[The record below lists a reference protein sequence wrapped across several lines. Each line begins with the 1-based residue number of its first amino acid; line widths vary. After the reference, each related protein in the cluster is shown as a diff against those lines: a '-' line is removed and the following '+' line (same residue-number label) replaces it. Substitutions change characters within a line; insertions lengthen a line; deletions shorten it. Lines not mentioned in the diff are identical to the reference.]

1 MIALGIQPTDH
12 SFTQLMLAYA
22 KNNNLER
29 VLELEEEASVK
40 YKILPSVNR
49 LNSILMA
56 YAR

>member
-1 MIALGIQPTDH
+1 
-12 SFTQLMLAYA
+12 MLAYA